1 MDEKAELQPNHLSN
15 YPPSSASTVA
25 SDNKPKFGHQDTY
38 GESEANQV
46 CIAGL
51 KISFDR
57 ASLFDLFNFVCL
69 FQMQKANTKI
79 FVVN

>member
-25 SDNKPKFGHQDTY
+25 SDIKPKFGHQDTY

-46 CIAGL
+46 CIEGL
-51 KISFDR
+51 KIFFDLVN
-57 ASLFDLFNFVCL
+57 LFDLLNIVCL
-69 FQMQKANTKI
+69 L
-79 FVVN
+79 